1 MKQRK
6 KAVFNWSGG
15 KDSAFALYKVL
26 QGNEYEVIALL
37 TTVDADT
44 LSSSIHSI
52 PLEIIEAQAE
62 SIGIPVYVLKLPT
75 KDMSGYEQAM
85 EEAVLHFKNEGVTHF
100 IFGDI
105 FLHDVKTYRENK
117 LKPYAIEVVEPLWDK
132 TPEII
137 MEEFLASGIRSKIIV
152 TQADKL
158 DQTFIGRELD
168 REFVESLPENV
179 DRCGE
184 NGEYHTLAY
193 AGPLFK
199 HEIKHSLSEPQKL
212 SFDIKMDDG
221 KMHTF
226 HYWQAKISMINVP

>member
-26 QGNEYEVIALL
+26 QENEYEVIALL
-37 TTVDADT
+37 TTVDSKT

-52 PLEIIEAQAE
+52 PLEIIEAQAA
-62 SIGIPVYVLKLPT
+62 SIGIPVYVLKLPS

-85 EEAVLHFKNEGVTHF
+85 EEAIHHFKNENVTHF

-105 FLHDVKTYRENK
+105 FLHDVKKYREDK
-117 LKPYAIEVVEPLWDK
+117 LNPYAIEVVEPLWDK
-132 TPEII
+132 TSELI
-137 MEEFLASGIRSKIIV
+137 MEEFLASGIRSRIIV

-158 DQTFIGRELD
+158 DQTYIGRELD
-168 REFVESLPENV
+168 RNFIDSLPENV

-184 NGEYHTLAY
+184 NGEYHTLSY

-199 HEIKHSLSEPQKL
+199 KEIKHSLSEPQKW
-212 SFDIKMDDG
+212 SYDIKMDDG
-221 KMHTF
+221 NLHTF
-226 HYWQAKISMINVP
+226 HYWQAKITILES